1 VALLCGGSIWLAGK
15 MVGMPIG
22 IELSPEFFV
31 LLVFLSSPLWPLVA
45 FVVIVALRRKVSL
58 RLLLTLMTA
67 EAISLAAVGAAFRLA
82 RSIQQ

>member
-1 VALLCGGSIWLAGK
+1 MID
-15 MVGMPIG
+15 GMPLG

-31 LLVFLSSPLWPLVA
+31 SLILLSSPLWPLVA
-45 FVVIVALRRKVSL
+45 LAVVVALRRKVSL
-58 RLLLTLMTA
+58 RLLLALMTA